1 MGNVATPAVPTGAS
15 WGQGISTAFSGIG
28 GAVNDLYAARGAQA
42 SAGSYGQAAQIATT
56 NSQIAQNSE
65 QTNQLQIQ
73 RQISQ
78 VGGSQEAA
86 LGMGNMAES
95 GSGLDVM
102 RESMQQGA
110 IAKSEAAQQGTIQV
124 QGYQQQAQQYQQMQQ
139 AANSSAHGSMIAGA
153 LNIVGTAAMIAA
165 M

>member
-1 MGNVATPAVPTGAS
+1 MGTVATGAS
-15 WGQGISTAFSGIG
+15 WGEGISMASTGIG
-28 GAVNDLYAARGAQA
+28 GAVNDLYAAKGDKA
-42 SAGSYGQAAQIATT
+42 SAASYAQAAQIATT

-65 QTNQLQIQ
+65 KTNQLQIQ

-124 QGYQQQAQQYQQMQQ
+124 QGYQQQAQQYQQMED
-139 AANSSAHGSMIAGA
+139 AANSAAHGSEVAGA
-153 LNIVGTAAMIAA
+153 LQIVGTAAAIAF